1 MIKIQ
6 DMDFCYGKKTLF
18 EDLHLSIQAGKIYG
32 LLGLNGAGKST
43 LMKLLCGLL
52 FPKQGMIQVFDC
64 TPAQRSPAMLSKLFM
79 LSEEI
84 HMPAI
89 SGQNYL
95 TTHAPFYPQFDW
107 TAFKYYSTALELPS
121 LNQRLHRFSY
131 GQKKKF
137 LLAFGLAS
145 KTELLLLDE
154 PTNGLDIPS
163 KSIFRRLLI
172 EASSS
177 KRSFII
183 STHQVRDINALVD
196 SVCIVHQGKIIFNHS
211 MEEIETQFH
220 MKHSK
225 AQPILESPGLLYSEA
240 TIDGYWSI
248 WQGQSPESNLMDLEI
263 LFNTVLTNEKR

>member
-1 MIKIQ
+1 MIEVES
-6 DMDFCYGKKTLF
+6 MSFSYSKKTLF
-18 EDLHLSIQAGKIYG
+18 ENLHLSMPAGRVYG

-52 FPKQGMIQVFDC
+52 FPKQGSIQTFAC
-64 TPAQRSPAMLSKLFM
+64 EPARRSPAMLSRLFM

-84 HMPAI
+84 SIPSI

-95 TTHAPFYPQFDW
+95 KIYAPFYPHFDW
-107 TAFKYYSTALELPS
+107 AAFEHYVTEFELPS
-121 LNQRLHRFSY
+121 LSQKLHRFSY

-137 LLAFGLAS
+137 MLAFALAS

-163 KSIFRRLLI
+163 KSIFRRLLV
-172 EASSS
+172 EAFSPE
-177 KRSFII
+177 RSFII

-211 MEEIETQFH
+211 MAEIESQFH
-220 MKHSK
+220 MKHSET
-225 AQPILESPGLLYSEA
+225 QPPPESQGLLYSEA
-240 TIDGYWSI
+240 TTGGHWSV
-248 WQGQSPESNLMDLEI
+248 WQGPNPEGNLIDLEI
-263 LFNTVLTNEKR
+263 LFNTILTNEKR